1 MSDVTNRDQFGSR
14 IGFILASAGSAV
26 GLGNIWRFP
35 FVAGENGGAAFVFIY
50 LLLVFCIGM
59 PVMLAEFV
67 VGRRGQGDPVGSL
80 RRVAGKA
87 FMPLGAMGIIASII
101 ILSFYAV
108 VGGWTIKYT
117 LDAVIG
123 SLGTDVASAGAM
135 FGAFVKN
142 PFAVIGYQALFMLGT
157 YMVVA
162 RGIGNG
168 IEKFCTI
175 FMPVLFLLLI
185 VLAVRS
191 VTLPGA
197 AEGLA
202 FYLKPD
208 FSKVNGSMVL
218 AALGQAFFSLSIGI
232 GVMLTYGSYLN
243 KAEPIV
249 SPAFQICFLDSFV
262 AFIAGLVIFPAVF
275 AFGFEPGAGPGL
287 TFVTLPAVFSKMPGG
302 SIFAIAFFFLLVIA
316 SLTSSMSLL
325 EVISAYFVDER
336 RWSRKKATL
345 VVASFTFLLGVPSA
359 ISLGGGLNLFG
370 KSFLDA
376 MDFIASNVI
385 MPLGGMGFA
394 LLAGWLL
401 HTMAREEFSDAH
413 GVPSIIY
420 PAWRVICCVVAPIAI
435 GWIFI
440 SGLKW

>member
-1 MSDVTNRDQFGSR
+1 MSEVENRDQFGSR

-35 FVAGENGGAAFVFIY
+35 FVAGENGGAAFVLIY

-80 RRVAGKA
+80 RRVAGKV
-87 FMPLGAMGIIASII
+87 FTPLGGMGIFAAIV
-101 ILSFYAV
+101 ILSFYGV

-117 LDAVIG
+117 IDALMG
-123 SLGTDVASAGAM
+123 ALGTDVPSAGAV
-135 FGAFVKN
+135 FGTFVKD
-142 PFAVIGYQALFMLGT
+142 PKAVIFYQALFMLGT
-157 YMVVA
+157 YGVVA

-168 IEKFCTI
+168 IEKFCTV

-208 FSKVNGSMVL
+208 FSKVNGATIL

-232 GVMLTYGSYLN
+232 GVMLTYGSYL
-243 KAEPIV
+243 KKSEPIV

-262 AFIAGLVIFPAVF
+262 ALIAGLVIFPAVF
-275 AFGFEPGAGPGL
+275 AFGLEPGSGPGL

-302 SIFAIAFFFLLVIA
+302 ALFAVLFFFLLVIA
-316 SLTSSMSLL
+316 SLTSSMSQL
-325 EVISAYFVDER
+325 EVICAYFVDDR
-336 RWSRKKATL
+336 KWSRGKATL
-345 VVASFTFLLGVPSA
+345 TVTALTFCLGIPSA
-359 ISLGGGLNLFG
+359 ISLGGGLNIAG

-376 MDFIASNVI
+376 MDFMASNVI

-394 LLAGWLL
+394 LLAGWVL
-401 HTMAREEFSDAH
+401 HTMAKEEFSGSDGEPLA
-413 GVPSIIY
+413 IY
-420 PAWRVICCVVAPIAI
+420 PAWRVICCVVAPAAI
-435 GWIFI
+435 GWIFVT
-440 SGLKW
+440 GLKW

>member
-1 MSDVTNRDQFGSR
+1 MSEAENRDQFGSR

-50 LLLVFCIGM
+50 LLLVFSIGM

-67 VGRRGQGDPVGSL
+67 IGRRGQGDPVGSL
-80 RRVAGKA
+80 RRVAGKKLT
-87 FMPLGAMGIIASII
+87 PLGGMGIAASII

-117 LDAVIG
+117 LDAVMG
-123 SLGTDVASAGAM
+123 SLGADVASAGEI
-135 FGAFVKN
+135 FGAFIKN
-142 PFAVIGYQALFMLGT
+142 PMSVIFYQGLFMLGT
-157 YMVVA
+157 YAVVA

-168 IEKFCTI
+168 IEKFCTL
-175 FMPVLFLLLI
+175 FMPILFLLLM

-191 VTLPGA
+191 MTLPGA

-208 FSKVNGSMVL
+208 FSKVNGAMIL
-218 AALGQAFFSLSIGI
+218 AALGQAFFSLSLGI
-232 GVMLTYGSYLN
+232 GVMLTYGSYL
-243 KAEPIV
+243 KTTEPLVI
-249 SPAFQICFLDSFV
+249 PAFQICFLDSFV

-287 TFVTLPAVFSKMPGG
+287 TFVTLPAVFAKMPGG
-302 SIFAIAFFFLLVIA
+302 TFFAILFFFLLVIA
-316 SLTSSMSLL
+316 SVTSSMSLL

-336 RWSRKKATL
+336 KWSRRKATL
-345 VVASFTFLLGVPSA
+345 VVACFTFLLGIPSA
-359 ISLGGGLNLFG
+359 VSLGGGLEVAG

-376 MDFIASNVI
+376 MDFLASNVI
-385 MPLGGMGFA
+385 MPLGGMGYA
-394 LLAGWLL
+394 LLAGWGL
-401 HTMAREEFSDAH
+401 HAMAKEELSRPDGETPAIFS
-413 GVPSIIY
+413 
-420 PAWRVICCVVAPIAI
+420 AWRVICCAVAPVAI
-435 GWIFI
+435 GWIFV
-440 SGLKW
+440 SGLRW

>member
-1 MSDVTNRDQFGSR
+1 MSEVENRDQFGSR

-80 RRVAGKA
+80 RRVGGKL
-87 FMPLGAMGIIASII
+87 FTPLGGMGIVASML
-101 ILSFYAV
+101 ILSFYGV
-108 VGGWTIKYT
+108 VGGWTVKYT
-117 LDAVIG
+117 FDAMRG
-123 SLGTDVASAGAM
+123 ALGTDVASAGAV
-135 FGAFVKN
+135 FGAFVASPK
-142 PFAVIGYQALFMLGT
+142 AVIFYQAIFMLAT
-157 YMVVA
+157 YGVVA

-168 IEKFCTI
+168 IEKFCTV
-175 FMPVLFLLLI
+175 FMPVLFLLLV

-197 AEGLA
+197 SEGLA

-208 FSKVNGSMVL
+208 FSKVNGSMIL

-232 GVMLTYGSYLN
+232 GIMLTYGSYL
-243 KAEPIV
+243 KKSEPIV

-262 AFIAGLVIFPAVF
+262 ALVAGLVIFPAVF
-275 AFGFEPGAGPGL
+275 AFGFEPGAGAGL
-287 TFVTLPAVFSKMPGG
+287 TFVTLPAVFTKMPGG
-302 SIFAIAFFFLLVIA
+302 SFFAVLFFFLLVIA

-336 RWSRKKATL
+336 KWARGKATA
-345 VVASFTFLLGVPSA
+345 VVTGFTFLLGVPSA
-359 ISLGGGLNLFG
+359 VSLGGGLNIAG
-370 KSFLDA
+370 KSFLDV
-376 MDFIASNVI
+376 MDFVASNVI
-385 MPLGGMGFA
+385 MPLGGMGYA
-394 LLAGWLL
+394 LLVGWML
-401 HTMAREEFSDAH
+401 HALAKEEFSGQDGRPLA
-413 GVPSIIY
+413 IY
-420 PAWRVICCVVAPIAI
+420 PAWRVICCGVAPAAI
-435 GWIFI
+435 GWIFVT
-440 SGLKW
+440 GLKW

>member
-1 MSDVTNRDQFGSR
+1 MSDVSNRDQFGSR

-50 LLLVFCIGM
+50 LLLVFSIGM

-80 RRVAGKA
+80 RRVAGK
-87 FMPLGAMGIIASII
+87 FFTPLGGMGIIASMI

-108 VGGWTIKYT
+108 VGGWTIKY
-117 LDAVIG
+117 AIGAMMG

-135 FGAFVKN
+135 FGSFIEN
-142 PFAVIGYQALFMLGT
+142 PMAVVFYQGLFMLAT
-157 YMVVA
+157 YGVVA
-162 RGIGNG
+162 KGIGNG
-168 IEKFCTI
+168 IEKFCTL

-208 FSKVNGSMVL
+208 FSKVNGAMIL

-232 GVMLTYGSYLN
+232 GVMLTYGSYLH
-243 KAEPIV
+243 KSEPIV

-302 SIFAIAFFFLLVIA
+302 ALFAVLFFSLLVIA
-316 SLTSSMSLL
+316 SLTSSMSQL

-336 RWSRKKATL
+336 KWDRKKATL
-345 VVASFTFLLGVPSA
+345 VLAVFAFLLGLPSA
-359 ISLGGGLNLFG
+359 LSLGGGLDIFG

-394 LLAGWLL
+394 LLAGWML
-401 HTMAREEFSDAH
+401 HGMAKEELTGPEGKGSF
-413 GVPSIIY
+413 IY
-420 PAWRVICCVVAPIAI
+420 LAWRVICCVVAPVAI
-435 GWIFI
+435 GWIFVT
-440 SGLKW
+440 GLKW

>member
-1 MSDVTNRDQFGSR
+1 MSEVGSRDQFGSR

-50 LLLVFCIGM
+50 LLLVFSIGM

-80 RRVAGKA
+80 RRVVGKA
-87 FMPLGAMGIIASII
+87 FTPLGGMGILASII

-117 LDAVIG
+117 LDAVMG
-123 SLGTDVASAGAM
+123 SLGTDVASAGAV
-135 FGAFVKN
+135 FGTFISN
-142 PFAVIGYQALFMLGT
+142 PMSVVFYQALFMLGT
-157 YMVVA
+157 YVVVA
-162 RGIGNG
+162 RGIGDG

-175 FMPVLFLLLI
+175 FMPILFLLLI
-185 VLAVRS
+185 ILAIRS

-208 FSKVNGSMVL
+208 FSKVNGAMIL

-232 GVMLTYGSYLN
+232 GVMLTYGSYL
-243 KAEPIV
+243 KKSEPIV

-287 TFVTLPAVFSKMPGG
+287 TFVTLPAVFTKMPGG
-302 SIFAIAFFFLLVIA
+302 SLFAILFFFLLVIA

-336 RWSRKKATL
+336 KWSRRKATL
-345 VVASFTFLLGVPSA
+345 VVACFTFLLGIPSA
-359 ISLGGGLNLFG
+359 LSLGGGLNIAG

-394 LLAGWLL
+394 LLAGWVI
-401 HTMAREEFSDAH
+401 HSMAKEELSGSDGKPLA
-413 GVPSIIY
+413 IY
-420 PAWRVICCVVAPIAI
+420 PAWRVICCVVAPAAI
-435 GWIFI
+435 GWIFVT
-440 SGLKW
+440 GLKW

>member
-1 MSDVTNRDQFGSR
+1 MSEVENRDQFGSR

-35 FVAGENGGAAFVFIY
+35 FVAGENGGAAFVLIY

-80 RRVAGKA
+80 RRVAGK
-87 FMPLGAMGIIASII
+87 FFTPLGGMGIFAAIV
-101 ILSFYAV
+101 ILSFYGV

-117 LDAVIG
+117 VDALMG
-123 SLGTDVASAGAM
+123 ALGTDVPSAGAV
-135 FGAFVKN
+135 FGNFVKD
-142 PFAVIGYQALFMLGT
+142 PKMVIFYQALFMLGT
-157 YMVVA
+157 FGVVA

-168 IEKFCTI
+168 IEKFCTV

-208 FSKVNGSMVL
+208 FSKVNGAMIL

-232 GVMLTYGSYLN
+232 GVMLTYGSYL
-243 KAEPIV
+243 KKSEPIV

-275 AFGFEPGAGPGL
+275 AFGLEPGSGPGL

-302 SIFAIAFFFLLVIA
+302 ALFAVLFFFLLVIA
-316 SLTSSMSLL
+316 SLTSSMSQL
-325 EVISAYFVDER
+325 EVICAYFVDDR
-336 RWSRKKATL
+336 KWSRSKATL
-345 VVASFTFLLGVPSA
+345 TVTCLTFCLGIPSA
-359 ISLGGGLNLFG
+359 ISLGGGLNIAG

-376 MDFIASNVI
+376 MDFMASNMI

-394 LLAGWLL
+394 LLAGWGL
-401 HTMAREEFSDAH
+401 HAMAKEELSGPDGKPLA
-413 GVPSIIY
+413 IY
-420 PAWRVICCVVAPIAI
+420 PAWRVICCVVAPAAI
-435 GWIFI
+435 GWIFVT
-440 SGLKW
+440 GLKW

>member
-1 MSDVTNRDQFGSR
+1 MSDVESRDQFGSR

-80 RRVAGKA
+80 RRVAGKL
-87 FMPLGAMGIIASII
+87 FTPLGGMGIVASMI

-117 LDAVIG
+117 FDALIG
-123 SLGTDVASAGAM
+123 ALGTDVESAGAV
-135 FGAFVKN
+135 FGAFVEN
-142 PFAVIGYQALFMLGT
+142 PSSVIFYQAIFMLGT
-157 YMVVA
+157 YGVVA

-175 FMPVLFLLLI
+175 FMPILFLLLI

-197 AEGLA
+197 SEGLA

-208 FSKVNGSMVL
+208 FSKVNGATIL

-232 GVMLTYGSYLN
+232 GVMLTYGSYF
-243 KAEPIV
+243 KKSEPLV

-262 AFIAGLVIFPAVF
+262 ALIAGLVIFPAVF

-287 TFVTLPAVFSKMPGG
+287 TFVTLPAVFTKMPGG
-302 SIFAIAFFFLLVIA
+302 SLFAVLFFFLLVIA

-336 RWSRKKATL
+336 KWSRRKATL
-345 VVASFTFLLGVPSA
+345 VVACFTFLLGIPSA
-359 ISLGGGLNLFG
+359 ISLGGGLNIGG

-376 MDFIASNVI
+376 MDFVASNVI

-394 LLAGWLL
+394 LLTGWVL
-401 HTMAREEFSDAH
+401 HTMAREELSGPD
-413 GVPSIIY
+413 GQPSAIY
-420 PAWRVICCVVAPIAI
+420 KPWRVICCVVAPVAI
-435 GWIFI
+435 GWIFVT
-440 SGLKW
+440 GLKW